1 MKAYTH
7 SYAYDEPIR
16 SPLQKDQ
23 IMKRTTYSKE
33 KSQPSEISS
42 PFQCGDSSFSK
53 TYTKLEEARPA
64 NSSTSTLDM
73 RETLTYVEQILGDL
87 GERGNFGLA
96 KRYVQK
102 LNNLPIKAKM
112 DRLIAKM

>member
-1 MKAYTH
+1 M
-7 SYAYDEPIR
+7 IR
-16 SPLQKDQ
+16 S
-23 IMKRTTYSKE
+23 TYSKE

-42 PFQCGDSSFSK
+42 PFQCGDSSFGK
-53 TYTKLEEARPA
+53 TYTKTEERAA
-64 NSSTSTLDM
+64 NSSSSTLDM

-102 LNNLPIKAKM
+102 LTNLPIRGKM